1 MEGRE
6 SVGKNK
12 SSTVVKYQKEHY
24 NSLSLRFKKEDE
36 VLLLLDYASKTLG
49 ITKGDYVRGAL
60 IEQLKR
66 DGISIDML
74 PADAKYTPPEP
85 EPKQPKQYMV
95 YMITEQYK
103 YDDPALQNKYIAC
116 FPTLKAAE
124 KYAKGKLD
132 KKAYP
137 ADWVYTI
144 YGRNVEGNN
153 KTEAWNT
160 LKALIWKE
168 VEEDKRT
175 GLDEDTPNYLDRIND
190 VYPVEYTGEI
200 KDEDGLSSEDF
211 LEEIDI
217 SDLNEMFFGDEDE

>member
-6 SVGKNK
+6 SVALTKKQYESNK
-12 SSTVVKYQKEHY
+12 
-24 NSLSLRFKKEDE
+24 RFND
-36 VLLLLDYASKTLG
+36 KT
-49 ITKGDYVRGAL
+49 Y
-60 IEQLKR
+60 EQLGFRSRRDERLDELIALGAEKTQQTKSMYMKNAIQAQLAR

-74 PADAKYTPPEP
+74 PVDAKYTPPEP
-85 EPKQPKQYMV
+85 ESQQPKRYMV
-95 YMITEQYK
+95 YMITEQYE
-103 YDDPALQNKYIAC
+103 YNNDPALQNKYIAC

-168 VEEDKRT
+168 VENDKRT
-175 GLDEDTPNYLDRIND
+175 GLNEDTPNYLDRINET
-190 VYPVEYTGEI
+190 YPVDYTDVI
-200 KDEDGLSSEDF
+200 KADEGAESQYHF
-211 LEEIDI
+211 EELDI
-217 SDLNEMFFGDEDE
+217 SDLIEEDD